1 MYLEREHTL
10 ELGEEQRK
18 MERDSQ
24 ADPTLSLEP
33 NVGLD
38 PTILRS

>member
-1 MYLEREHTL
+1 MRGCMHEQGEGQERER
-10 ELGEEQRK
+10 E
-18 MERDSQ
+18 SQ
-24 ADPTLSLEP
+24 ADPTLRAEP